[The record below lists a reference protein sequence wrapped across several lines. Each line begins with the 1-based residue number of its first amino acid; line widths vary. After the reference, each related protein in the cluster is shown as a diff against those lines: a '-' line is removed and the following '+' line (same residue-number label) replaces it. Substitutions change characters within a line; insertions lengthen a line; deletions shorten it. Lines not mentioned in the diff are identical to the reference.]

1 MIYVVAT
8 LVVQPGNDAAIRAGF
23 TAGRAE
29 TLKEEGRLS
38 YELHQS
44 LSEPNRFVFVEQWAT
59 REALTR
65 HSKTPHLAAW
75 REMLAPFLVSRRI
88 EIIHPANVEVF

>member
-8 LVVQPGNDAAIRAGF
+8 LIVQPGNDAAIRAGF
-23 TAGRAE
+23 AAGRAE
-29 TLKEEGRLS
+29 TLKEEGCLS
-38 YELHQS
+38 YELNQS
-44 LSEPNRFVFVEQWAT
+44 LSEPNRYVFVEQWAT
-59 REALTR
+59 REALTL

-75 REMLAPFLVSRRI
+75 REVLAPFLISRRI